1 MGSLF
6 WHSALITI
14 TSRSPGESVLLPEP
28 EEHFPTLWW
37 APVQVVD
44 TPAWALLGI
53 VGTCL
58 AGASQTLLPFV
69 WWYEKG
75 QGLTV
80 WLYQWGKLRHGTP

>member
-37 APVQVVD
+37 APVRVVD

-58 AGASQTLLPFV
+58 AGASKPCSH
-69 WWYEKG
+69 
-75 QGLTV
+75 
-80 WLYQWGKLRHGTP
+80 LYGGTRRARG